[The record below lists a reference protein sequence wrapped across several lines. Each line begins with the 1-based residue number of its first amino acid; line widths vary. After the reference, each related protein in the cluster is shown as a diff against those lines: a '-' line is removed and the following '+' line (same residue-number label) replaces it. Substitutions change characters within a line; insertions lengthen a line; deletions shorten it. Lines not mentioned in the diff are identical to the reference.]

1 MSNFSTQLGE
11 LVYLRSYAR
20 WLPSKKRREVW
31 DETVERVY
39 DFLIKDK
46 NIDDDLKLKLKNAIY
61 EQSVMPSMRSLW
73 ASGDFATSD
82 NTAIYNC
89 SFLPIDCIKA
99 FSELLYILMQG
110 TGVGFSVESK
120 FISNL
125 PVVLDRVND
134 DITTLQVQDSSE
146 GWADAIY
153 FVLCEEHKGNEVDVD
168 YSLIRP
174 RGSVLVTK
182 GGRASGPEPLIAA
195 VEYIQNTIRD
205 ARGRSLKSIEAHDI
219 CCKLAEV
226 VVVGGVRRSAMISFS
241 DPNDEDLRHAKDW
254 KRGNFPMHRYMS
266 NNSAYFKERPSKD
279 VFDREW
285 KQLAESGSGERGLSI
300 DNWHKYAPRPKNG
313 IRSNPCHEIGLR
325 YRESKDPFTGEGGGG
340 QFCNLSACVIRAEDT
355 LETLKE
361 KVRLATW
368 IGCIQA
374 TFTDFPYL
382 RPTWTDLCIEDRLI
396 GVDLT
401 GQCDN
406 PLLATDPKVL
416 LELNKTAIDT
426 AKKASKQLGINMPAA
441 VTCGKPSG
449 NTSQMLDCASG
460 FHTRYSPYYFRHVR
474 VSADDP
480 LSQLLIDQGVPCFP
494 EVGGDQ
500 ENPKTWVARFP
511 IKSPKNSMM
520 RNDETSFD
528 QMNRYLDIMKNW
540 CKNYG
545 HNQSA
550 TIYVKDNDWDKV
562 GQWVWD
568 HFDDI
573 VGLSFLP
580 YDGGIYKLAPYEEIS
595 EDEYLDL
602 IQDFPVVDFSC
613 LSNYEKVD
621 MGLGSNEIACVG
633 GLCEI

>member
-1 MSNFSTQLGE
+1 MSDFSTQLGE

-20 WLPSKKRREVW
+20 WLPTEKRRETW
-31 DETVERVY
+31 SETVERVY
-39 DFLIKDK
+39 QFLIKDK
-46 NIDDDLKLKLKNAIY
+46 PIDQELKEKLKNAIK

-73 ASGDFATSD
+73 ASGEFAASD

-89 SFLPIDCIKA
+89 SFLPIDCLKA

-120 FISNL
+120 FVGNL
-125 PVVLDRVND
+125 PVILNSVND

-146 GWADAIY
+146 GWADAVY

-174 RGSVLVTK
+174 RGSVLKTK
-182 GGRASGPEPLIAA
+182 GGRASGPEPLMSA
-195 VEYIQNTIRD
+195 VEYIQNTIRG

-241 DPNDEDLRHAKDW
+241 DPSDSDLRHAKDW
-254 KRGNFPMHRYMS
+254 RRGSFPIHRYMS
-266 NNSAYFKERPSKD
+266 NNSAYFKERPSKE

-313 IRSNPCHEIGLR
+313 VRSNPCHEIGLR

-368 IGCIQA
+368 LGCIQA

-382 RPTWTDLCIEDRLI
+382 RPTWTDLCVEDRLI

-406 PLLATDPKVL
+406 PALATDPKVL

-426 AKKASKQLGINMPAA
+426 AKIASKQLGINMPAA

-460 FHTRYSPYYFRHVR
+460 FHPRYSPYYFRHVR

-511 IKSPKNSMM
+511 IKSPANSMM

-540 CKNYG
+540 CSDYG

-550 TIYVKDNDWDKV
+550 TIYVKDGDWQKV

-568 HFDDI
+568 HFEDI

-580 YDGGIYKLAPYEEIS
+580 YDGGNYELAPYEEIS
-595 EDEYLDL
+595 EDEYLDSV
-602 IQDFPVVDFSC
+602 QDFPQIDFSS
-613 LSNYEKVD
+613 LSDYEKID
-621 MGLGSNEIACVG
+621 LGLGSNEIACVG
-633 GLCEI
+633 GLCEL